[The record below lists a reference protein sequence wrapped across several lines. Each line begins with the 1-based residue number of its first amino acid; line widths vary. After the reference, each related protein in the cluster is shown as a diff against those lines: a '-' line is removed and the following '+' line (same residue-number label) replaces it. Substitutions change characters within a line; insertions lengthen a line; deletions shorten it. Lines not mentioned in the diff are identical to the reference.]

1 MSLLFRDQPADG
13 ESRPLSARTFL
24 VRLLPPVILV
34 PLILG
39 WLRLEGE
46 KAGLYSTNVGVALM
60 VILTIGL
67 LSLLVLLTARAL
79 HRVDTERSVI
89 NQALRTSEERA
100 RLVIDSAYDAFIAM
114 DANGVII
121 DWNLQAEKTFGFAG
135 SQAIGRKLSDTII
148 PEPYRFRHQASL
160 EHFLKTGEGPLL
172 WRRVQITALRAD
184 GSEFPVELA
193 ISPVRWADTWVFNAF
208 VHDISDWKTTDAT
221 QAIGEPVQSGNSGLR
236 ILLVED
242 HLSTRSSL
250 GRLLESWGHSV
261 AEAETLA
268 QARQVLKAGSIDLLL
283 TDVQLPDGLGSDL
296 MKEVR
301 ETSPNLPGIALTGFD
316 TAGHVNES
324 FQAGFLLHFTKPIAT
339 EKLKSAIE
347 EIAKARQRTGEGQ
360 RE

>member
-1 MSLLFRDQPADG
+1 
-13 ESRPLSARTFL
+13 
-24 VRLLPPVILV
+24 
-34 PLILG
+34 
-39 WLRLEGE
+39 
-46 KAGLYSTNVGVALM
+46 
-60 VILTIGL
+60 LTIGL

-148 PEPYRFRHQASL
+148 PEPYRLRHQAGL
-160 EHFLKTGEGPLL
+160 QHFLKTGEGPLL

-184 GSEFPVELA
+184 GSEFPVEMA
-193 ISPVRWADTWVFNAF
+193 ISPVRWADTWIFNAF
-208 VHDISDWKTTDAT
+208 VHDISDRKVTDAADAT
-221 QAIGEPVQSGNSGLR
+221 AMAEPVQSGVSRLR

-242 HLSTRSSL
+242 HLSTRSTL

-296 MKEVR
+296 MKEAH

-316 TAGHVNES
+316 TTGHVNES

-339 EKLKSAIE
+339 DKLKNAIA
-347 EIAKARQRTGEGQ
+347 EIAKARTRSNLTQA
-360 RE
+360 